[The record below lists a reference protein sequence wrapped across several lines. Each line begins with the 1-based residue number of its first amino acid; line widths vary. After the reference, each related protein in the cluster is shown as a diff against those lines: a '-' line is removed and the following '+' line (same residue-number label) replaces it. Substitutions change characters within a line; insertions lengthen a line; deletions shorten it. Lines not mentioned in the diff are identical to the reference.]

1 MCSRVAR
8 ATGPEAAQP
17 LSAAWS
23 PVLSPALRSRALV
36 VGCEVAARSTDRA
49 RVAAA
54 VAAAAAQTHFPR
66 SIHWDP
72 AGVAQGDAGLAL
84 VCAYLDRCFPET
96 GWDVAGH
103 GFLATATAHAERRP
117 SGPSLFGG
125 LAGLGLVAVELS
137 RAGTRY
143 QQLSSTLDA
152 GVAEQAVA
160 VAARLDGAHDG
171 MSVSHFDVIS
181 GLSGIGAYLL
191 LRRGRPH
198 VDAALERLLGALV
211 ALTRSTADGR
221 PRWFTPPELMYD
233 EATAAMYPDGHLNCG
248 LAHGIPGPLALLALA
263 HAEGVEVGGMRDAI
277 ASVAA
282 WLVEHRA
289 DDAWG
294 VNWPTMVGLG
304 AQRPSRAAWC
314 YGSPGVARALWLA
327 GDVLGDAQ
335 LRSLAI
341 AGMRAVYDRPLTER
355 QIDSPTFC
363 HGVAGLLQ
371 ITLRF
376 AHDTGA
382 AVFTDAAADLAD
394 QLLAAYDDDSVL
406 GFRSLEPAGNAVDQ
420 AGLLDG
426 APGVALVLL
435 AAATDAEPT
444 WDRLFLLA

>member
-1 MCSRVAR
+1 VAR
-8 ATGPEAAQP
+8 NVDRREAALT
-17 LSAAWS
+17 LSAWS
-23 PVLSPALRSRALV
+23 PVLSPALRGGALAA
-36 VGCEVAARSTDRA
+36 GREVAARSTDRA
-49 RVAAA
+49 RIAAA
-54 VAAAAAQTHFPR
+54 IAAAREQTRFPR

-72 AGVAQGDAGLAL
+72 ASLAQGDAGLAL
-84 VCAYLDRCFPET
+84 VCAYLDRCFPDAD
-96 GWDVAGH
+96 WDVAGH
-103 GFLATATAHAERRP
+103 GFLAAAAAQAERSRP
-117 SGPSLFGG
+117 GPSLFGG
-125 LAGLGLVAVELS
+125 LAGLGLAACALS
-137 RAGTRY
+137 RGVTRY
-143 QQLSSTLDA
+143 ARLSSTLDGALA
-152 GVAEQAVA
+152 GETFALDF
-160 VAARLDGAHDG
+160 ARDG
-171 MSVSHFDVIS
+171 MPVSHFDAIS

-191 LRRGRPH
+191 LRRGRPD
-198 VDAALERLLGALV
+198 VDAALERLLEALV
-211 ALTRSTADGR
+211 ALTHSTGR
-221 PRWFTPPELMYD
+221 PRWFTPPALMYD
-233 EATAAMYPDGHLNCG
+233 ETTAAMYPDGHLNCG
-248 LAHGIPGPLALLALA
+248 LAHGIPGPLALMALA
-263 HAEGVEVGGMRDAI
+263 RVEGVEIPGMRDAI

-282 WLVEHRA
+282 WLAEHRV

-304 AQRPSRAAWC
+304 PRPDEPSRAAWC

-327 GDVLGDAQ
+327 GDALDDAQ

-341 AGMRAVYDRPLTER
+341 EAMRAVYDRPVAQR

-382 AVFTDAAADLAD
+382 AVFADAAAELTE
-394 QLLAAYDDDSVL
+394 QLLAAYDPDSLL

-426 APGVALVLL
+426 APGVALALL

>member
-1 MCSRVAR
+1 M
-8 ATGPEAAQP
+8 
-17 LSAAWS
+17 
-23 PVLSPALRSRALV
+23 
-36 VGCEVAARSTDRA
+36 
-49 RVAAA
+49 
-54 VAAAAAQTHFPR
+54 AAAAAQTRFPGSVR
-66 SIHWDP
+66 WLP
-72 AGVAQGDAGLAL
+72 AGVARGDAGLAL
-84 VCAYLDRCFPET
+84 VCAYLDRCFPEM

-103 GFLATATAHAERRP
+103 DFLATAAAHAESRP
-117 SGPSLFGG
+117 PGPGLFEG

-143 QQLSSTLDA
+143 RQLSSTVDT

-160 VAARLDGAHDG
+160 LAASLDDAREG
-171 MSVSHFDVIS
+171 MPVSHFDVVA

-211 ALTRSTADGR
+211 EMTRTTADR
-221 PRWFTPPELMYD
+221 PPRWFTPPELMYD
-233 EATAAMYPDGHLNCG
+233 EATAAMYPDGHFNCG
-248 LAHGIPGPLALLALA
+248 LAHGIPGPLALMALA
-263 HAEGVEVGGMRDAI
+263 NADGVEVGGMRDAI
-277 ASVAA
+277 ASIAG
-282 WLVEHRA
+282 WLGEHRT

-294 VNWPTMVGLG
+294 INWPTMVGLG

-314 YGSPGVARALWLA
+314 YGSPGVTRALWLA
-327 GDVLGDAQ
+327 GDVLDDAQ

-355 QIDSPTFC
+355 MIDSPTFC

-376 AHDTGA
+376 AHETGA
-382 AVFTDAAADLAD
+382 AEFTDAAADLTE
-394 QLLAAYDDDSVL
+394 QLLAAFDDDSVL

-420 AGLLDG
+420 PGLLDG

-435 AAATDAEPT
+435 AAATDAKPT